1 MGGEGGVAAFWSSRY
16 EAVTPELDMK
26 TVQRQD
32 GAHGDGIWSV
42 AWTNTSNTVVTAS
55 VDNTVKTWSGD
66 TLEPVCVCTSRA
78 NDTIRRHAM
87 GWDGDACWLLPLRLL
102 CFACGS
108 VWLQST
114 LLLSVDMHSNM
125 SVSSG
130 LLLCLCCP
138 SLWLCRAIARSPGL
152 LRRSYSR
159 LLASQLSLPF
169 LQSVS

>member
-1 MGGEGGVAAFWSSRY
+1 
-16 EAVTPELDMK
+16 MK

-114 LLLSVDMHSNM
+114 LLLSVDMYVGVFWSPSVFVLSLAMAVPCHS
-125 SVSSG
+125 SQPGAFTSVLQPSACQSAVSSFFTV
-130 LLLCLCCP
+130 
-138 SLWLCRAIARSPGL
+138 
-152 LRRSYSR
+152 
-159 LLASQLSLPF
+159 SQLIG
-169 LQSVS
+169 